1 MVLAIPGEFHA
12 FPVQWLI
19 TCMCACMYTHIHV
32 HTCRYVIMY
41 RTVCSRKACGSAWP
55 VVVFA
60 VSVVCVG
67 NPGTSG
73 MQDVTC

>member
-1 MVLAIPGEFHA
+1 MHL
-12 FPVQWLI
+12 QWLI
-19 TCMCACMYTHIHV
+19 TCMCACMYTHTHV
-32 HTCRYVIMY
+32 HRYIIMH
-41 RTVCSRKACGSAWP
+41 RNVCSRKACGSAWP

-67 NPGTSG
+67 NPGTNG